1 MNDPLEVFMRAIQ
14 ASVMAQASVDKYAA
28 AVQAAA
34 IQALDAS
41 DASDAKVLVE
51 KLRELSAMA
60 GDAAGDFT
68 ITKVALKQAAEA
80 YEASLK

>member
-14 ASVMAQASVDKYAA
+14 ASVMARATVDKYSA
-28 AVQAAA
+28 AV
-34 IQALDAS
+34 QALDAS
-41 DASDAKVLVE
+41 DKKGLVE

-60 GDAAGDFT
+60 GDAAGDFA